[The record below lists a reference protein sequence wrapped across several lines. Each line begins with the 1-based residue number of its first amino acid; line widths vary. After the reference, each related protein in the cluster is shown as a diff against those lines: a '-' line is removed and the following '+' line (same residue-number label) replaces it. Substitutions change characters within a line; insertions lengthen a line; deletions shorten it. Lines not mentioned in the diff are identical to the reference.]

1 LNSPLQNT
9 EAKKRFL
16 SDAPA
21 SKDNLGS
28 CKKTAE
34 SLLSFVLES
43 EGIRPPVIIGLFGP
57 WGSGKS
63 TVLNLLEDKAE
74 QSDEVISIQIDAW
87 KKSKESFLRDFLR
100 VVTSNLYE
108 KRLITDEK
116 KKNLIEK
123 ITKKQVDQTTTWEL
137 KSYVKRILIYVVV
150 SFAILVPSVWA
161 IFYWMQRHDLI
172 TLATFPPGW
181 VFQFALAGMVTFIVH
196 LIITEGKVQN
206 GSTSEPT
213 DMSDPFR
220 FREIFSELIGFV
232 SATQK
237 MLCVSIDNLDRCD
250 PDEAIEI
257 MRRIKTFMVDDKD
270 KPPLAFIVACDD
282 EALEK
287 HLHRCFKQ
295 ERTAAREFLRKFFNI
310 SVKIPGIHHSDMHEF
325 IDSQLQEIFPDGSLI
340 AISQDQKQ
348 HMRNII
354 FAAYGKTP
362 RQVKQFINQLAA
374 KLYILRDIENQG
386 ALSIVKPTESPEVVA
401 LYLAA
406 CNVTGQTGFSSLDK
420 LSARMARKDATSNME
435 EELGK
440 LHNLHLHSK
449 IDRTLWA
456 AIEQMKDPSNRQ
468 RWGNFADM
476 YHSIEVGHSRDFT
489 SGLNDVDSEGRHE
502 LIDDLFSECA
512 YRNNDDAKKNLI
524 RFILN
529 SQVAE
534 NVTPSRQIAAR
545 LLSYFQNTDVTINWV
560 GWDGSALAHYVIKYK
575 DILRQIIDRVLQL
588 GQISYET
595 INTKIFVE
603 FLSNA
608 MDAIDVSQLAEIW
621 TRSLEHVPQAVE
633 LMANRPDSIKTE
645 HIQKL
650 SGLWQSNLKH
660 IVSLMQNSKLPK
672 DLKHALIESALE
684 WGIEAELNSPQNIEA
699 FLDKGDSAFISAL
712 IQSLPEIDKPNIT
725 HVRLAATSLI
735 NHLGNIPDESVK
747 LQVLDILGLLLDI
760 EARNSLH
767 ILDPNANAN
776 LPNVLWN
783 EVSRIEPN
791 SLIKLFRDRS
801 SLLDVIAQP
810 NKPALTMRSLELYN
824 FLMINDAIP
833 NGWYS
838 ALIEQSY
845 PGQNMFAQWIEKYW
859 QDLNA
864 EYKSKVHMYLLQRA
878 QQLGVVQRE
887 LPQLKMHLQKM
898 DISDSDELLNQ
909 RYDFIVKTHPHL
921 IAPNQINTAAGLEAL
936 LQNIDELTGMKGTIP
951 DNIKQI
957 VKSARDVVP
966 HNDLSP
972 RAKGLKIKWG
982 KAIRRE

>member
-1 LNSPLQNT
+1 MS
-9 EAKKRFL
+9 EIKRFL

-21 SKDNLGS
+21 RKDNLGT

-34 SLLSFVLES
+34 SLLSFVLDS
-43 EGIRPPVIIGLFGP
+43 EGIPPPFIIGLFGP

-63 TVLNLLEDKAE
+63 TVLNSLENKAE

-100 VVTSNLYE
+100 VVASKLYE
-108 KRLITDEK
+108 KGLITGK
-116 KKNLIEK
+116 KKDNLIEK

-137 KSYVKRILIYVVV
+137 KSHVKRVLIYLVI
-150 SFAILVPSVWA
+150 SFAIFLPGAWA
-161 IFYWMQRHDLI
+161 ISYLMQWYDLI
-172 TLATFPPGW
+172 TLATFPPSW
-181 VFQFALAGMVTFIVH
+181 VLQFALAGMVTFIVH
-196 LIITEGKVQN
+196 LIVTEGKVQN
-206 GSTSEPT
+206 ASTSEPT

-232 SATQK
+232 SAKEKT
-237 MLCVSIDNLDRCD
+237 LCISIDNLDRCD

-257 MRRIKTFMVDDKD
+257 MRRIKTFMIDDKD

-282 EALEK
+282 KALEK
-287 HLHRCFKQ
+287 HLRRCFKQ
-295 ERTAAREFLRKFFNI
+295 ERIAAREFLRKFFNI
-310 SVKIPGIHHSDMHEF
+310 SVKIPGIHPSDMHEF
-325 IDSQLQEIFPDGSLI
+325 IDSQLKEVFPDGSLI
-340 AISQDQKQ
+340 PISQDQKQ

-354 FAAYGKTP
+354 FAAFAKTP

-386 ALSIVKPTESPEVVA
+386 ALSIVKPSESPEVVA

-406 CNVTGQTGFSSLDK
+406 CNATGQTGFYSLDE
-420 LSARMARKDATSNME
+420 LSAGIARKDATSNME

-476 YHSIEVGHSRDFT
+476 YHSIEVGHSRDFK

-502 LIDDLFSECA
+502 LIDDLFSECT

-529 SQVAE
+529 ARVVE
-534 NVTPSRQIAAR
+534 NVAPSRQIAAH
-545 LLSYFQNTDVTINWV
+545 LLSYIQTADVKISWD
-560 GWDGSALAHYVIKYK
+560 GWDGNALAHYVIKYK
-575 DILRQIIDRVLQL
+575 DILRQIIDRVLQQ
-588 GQISYET
+588 GQISDET
-595 INTKIFVE
+595 INTKTFIG

-608 MDAIDVSQLAEIW
+608 IGSINASQLAEIW

-633 LMANRPDSIKTE
+633 LMANRTDSIKTE

-650 SGLWQSNLKH
+650 SGLWQNNLKH
-660 IVSLMQNSKLPK
+660 IVSLMQNSQLPK
-672 DLKHALIESALE
+672 DLKHTLIESALG
-684 WGIEAELNSPQNIEA
+684 WSFEAALTDPQDIKITLQKDGHA
-699 FLDKGDSAFISAL
+699 FMLVL
-712 IQSLPEIDKPNIT
+712 IKSLSEVNKPDIT
-725 HVRLAATSLI
+725 HIRLMTTALI

-747 LQVLDILGLLLDI
+747 LQVLDILGLILDI
-760 EARNSLH
+760 EARNSLQ
-767 ILDPNANAN
+767 ILDPNFKAN

-810 NKPALTMRSLELYN
+810 NKPALAMRSLELYD

-878 QQLGVVQRE
+878 QQPGVVQRE

-936 LQNIDELTGMKGTIP
+936 LQNIDELTGMKGIIP
-951 DNIKQI
+951 DNLKQI

-972 RAKGLKIKWG
+972 HAKGLKIRWG
-982 KAIRRE
+982 RALKRG